1 MAFGKKKNQISNKVT
16 QTHRIS
22 VDGLMDIQPDGRI
35 FVEVEDVGA
44 VALSKVLADMDGR
57 MISLSASSKQEDYL
71 TVDLSDDEDDDQI
84 DVLDVSDF
92 EEE

>member
-71 TVDLSDDEDDDQI
+71 TVDLSDDEEEDGV
-84 DVLDVSDF
+84 DVLDMSDF